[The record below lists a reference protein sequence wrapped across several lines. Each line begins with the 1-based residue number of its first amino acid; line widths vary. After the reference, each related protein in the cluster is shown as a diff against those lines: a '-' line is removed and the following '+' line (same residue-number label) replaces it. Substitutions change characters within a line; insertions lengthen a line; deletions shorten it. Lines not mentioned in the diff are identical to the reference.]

1 MRFVKGVVF
10 ASALALA
17 VPAVHMLAQG
27 AGAGQAKQADEK
39 DRAVAGGGITVPG
52 WTGKVDAGSA
62 KQGRTINDSKFTQAG
77 GEFHLEVGPA
87 ASYWSP
93 KNFAKGDYTVRA
105 TFKNVKSDAG
115 HPHSAGLFI
124 AGTAMDTENPTYL
137 YCVAYTDGKF
147 LVRQFNGT
155 PKPVTLVAPTA
166 NAAVKGPDAAGGATN
181 DIAWVVKGGKADCMI
196 NNTSVGSFDLAALKV
211 PSLDGI
217 YGIRVT
223 HNMNLNV
230 AGFGMK

>member
-17 VPAVHMLAQG
+17 VPAVHILAQG
-27 AGAGQAKQADEK
+27 AGAQGKQAEEK

-52 WTGKVDAGSA
+52 WTGKVDAASA

-87 ASYWSP
+87 ASYWNP
-93 KNFAKGDYTVRA
+93 KNVAKGDYTVRA
-105 TFKNVKSDAG
+105 TFKNVKSEAG

-124 AGTAMDTENPTYL
+124 GGQNLEGETPTYV
-137 YCVAYTDGKF
+137 YCVAYT
-147 LVRQFNGT
+147 NGT
-155 PKPVTLVAPTA
+155 AMVRGFNNGQVFTASKQAP
-166 NAAVKGPDAAGGATN
+166 NAAVKGPDASGGATN
-181 DIAWVVKGGKADCMI
+181 DIAWVVKGGKADCQV
-196 NNTSVGSFDLAALKV
+196 NGTSVGAFDLATLKMTT
-211 PSLDGI
+211 LDGI